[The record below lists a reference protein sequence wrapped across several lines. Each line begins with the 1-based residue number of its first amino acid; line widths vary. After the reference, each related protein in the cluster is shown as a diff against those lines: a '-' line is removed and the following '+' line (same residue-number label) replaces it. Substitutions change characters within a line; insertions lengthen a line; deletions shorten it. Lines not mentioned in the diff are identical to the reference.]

1 MAFIT
6 LNTFV
11 DGLEALVVAGVVRSY
26 IHGPPSGAVSTAD
39 LPAKFVHL
47 PGISGA
53 TRLAFGNQGGKGSL
67 QAQVIILVEPVVQG
81 RPPENFD
88 ATVDLVDA
96 FEAALIAAGCSIGG
110 ILGWSVRVTIF
121 SVAEIDYWAVVA
133 DVEGNHW
140 Q

>member
-39 LPAKFVHL
+39 LPALFVHL
-47 PGISGA
+47 PEISAVG
-53 TRLAFGNQGGKGSL
+53 RLVFANQGGTGSL
-67 QAQVIILVEPVVQG
+67 RAQLIILVEPVAQS
-81 RPPENFD
+81 RQPENFD
-88 ATVDLVDA
+88 AAVDMADA
-96 FEAALIAAGCSIGG
+96 LEAAFIALTCGVG

-133 DVEGNHW
+133 DVEGNRW